1 MFRRSTLRSSSVTQR
16 NFFLVYVKIKVVE
29 HWTRK
34 TFKCAGFGWSS
45 NSCEFVWLGNVNDIR
60 FLQSELRENSI
71 EFTCLW
77 ICQGE
82 SSAIEKVMMLLH
94 TDIAQCLRLQKWRAE
109 FYSRYTIARGLQERK
124 PELCYSECEFTF
136 ANSTR
141 STFLRVVK
149 ILEQR

>member
-1 MFRRSTLRSSSVTQR
+1 MSRKRSFCL
-16 NFFLVYVKIKVVE
+16 LYVKIKIVE

-60 FLQSELRENSI
+60 FLQSESRENSI

-82 SSAIEKVMMLLH
+82 SSAIEMWLWCFCILTLRNNCDFSKMTSQKMTYRVLLAIYDGSWFAL
-94 TDIAQCLRLQKWRAE
+94 TKTRVIWLRWLPAVVQVTLIQLWRVGVRIH
-109 FYSRYTIARGLQERK
+109 YC
-124 PELCYSECEFTF
+124 EL
-136 ANSTR
+136 N
-141 STFLRVVK
+141 
-149 ILEQR
+149 